1 MTEML
6 FTVAE
11 VSKIL
16 KCNVSFVH
24 ELRKA
29 GLIPFLKLGSYKC
42 RKEALEKFLADN
54 EGKDLTDTFN
64 VKLLNPNHKERSD
77 NLGRNN

>member
-1 MTEML
+1 MAEML
-6 FTVAE
+6 YTVSE

-24 ELRKA
+24 QLRKA
-29 GLIPFLKLGSYKC
+29 GLLPFLKLGSYKC

-54 EGKDLTDTFN
+54 EGKDLTNPFD
-64 VKLLNPNHKERSD
+64 VKDLV
-77 NLGRNN
+77 

>member
-42 RKEALEKFLADN
+42 RKESF
-54 EGKDLTDTFN
+54 
-64 VKLLNPNHKERSD
+64 
-77 NLGRNN
+77 